1 MTEQVQNN
9 KRPVYL
15 PYSGPTL
22 LNISLLNKG
31 CAFSSEER
39 QEFGLTGL
47 LPHRYETLEQQVERA
62 YQQYLS
68 FDEPIN
74 QHIYLRATQDSNET
88 LFYRLVQAHIEEMM
102 PIIYTP
108 TVGDACERFSEIYRR
123 ARGLFIAYPDRYEI
137 DAMLANVTKNNIKVI
152 VVTDGSR
159 ILGLGDQGIGGMGIP
174 IGKLSLYTA
183 CGGISPAYTLP
194 IMLDVGTN
202 NKILLDDPLYIGW
215 HHPRIEQ
222 AEYDE
227 FLDLFIQAVK
237 RRWPEVLLQFEDFNQ
252 TNALPL
258 LNRYRDEICCFNDDI
273 QGTAVVTV
281 GTLLA
286 ACHVKNVP
294 LSQQTV
300 VFAGAGSAGCGIAEQ
315 IVMQMCS
322 EGISE
327 RQARSQ
333 VFMID
338 RHGLLVSGMG
348 TLLDFQ
354 LPLAKEASEIANWDY
369 TGDTPSLY
377 DTVRC
382 AQPTI
387 LIGVSGQ
394 TSLFTQAIIE
404 TVLVGCE
411 QPIILPLSNPS
422 KQIEATPEQLINWSK
437 GQAIVATGS
446 PFKPVEYAGQSYIIP
461 QCNNSYIFPGFGLA
475 VVAAKIRHISDE
487 MLVVASEVLAK
498 ASPALVNPQQ
508 ALLPNLAEIGALS
521 KDIAFAVAK
530 IAQQQGL
537 AATMSDD
544 DLRISIE
551 QQFWVPEYRVYKRAN
566 I

>member
-1 MTEQVQNN
+1 MTKLAEHN

-15 PYSGPTL
+15 PYTGPTL

-31 CAFSSEER
+31 CAFSREER
-39 QEFGLTGL
+39 QEFGLAGL
-47 LPHRYETLEQQVERA
+47 LPQRYETIEQQVERA

-74 QHIYLRATQDSNET
+74 KHIYLRATQDSNET
-88 LFYRLVQAHIEEMM
+88 LFYRLIQDHIEEMM

-123 ARGLFIAYPDRYEI
+123 ARGLFIAYPDRDDI
-137 DAMLANVTKNNIKVI
+137 DAMLANVTKKNVKVI

-202 NKILLDDPLYIGW
+202 NQTLLDDPLYMGW
-215 HHPRIEQ
+215 HHRRIEQ
-222 AEYDE
+222 VEYDA

-258 LNRYRDEICCFNDDI
+258 LQRYRDQICCFNDDI

-286 ACHVKNVP
+286 ACRVKKQA
-294 LSQQTV
+294 LRDQTI
-300 VFAGAGSAGCGIAEQ
+300 VFAGAGAAGCGIAEQ
-315 IVMQMCS
+315 IVMQMCA
-322 EGISE
+322 EGLTE
-327 RQARSQ
+327 QQARSR
-333 VFMID
+333 VLMID
-338 RHGLLVSGMG
+338 RNGLLMSNMSG
-348 TLLDFQ
+348 LLAFQ
-354 LPLAKEASEIANWDY
+354 ALLATAEHDIVDWNYADNF
-369 TGDTPSLY
+369 PSLH
-377 DTVRC
+377 DTIRC
-382 AQPTI
+382 AKPTI

-394 TSLFTQAIIE
+394 TGLFNKAIIE
-404 TVLVGCE
+404 TLAANCE
-411 QPIILPLSNPS
+411 RPIILPLSNPS
-422 KQIEATPEQLINWSK
+422 KQIEATPEQLIHWTK

-446 PFKPVEYAGQSYIIP
+446 PFNPVDYAGQQYVIP

-487 MLVVASEVLAK
+487 MLIVASEILAA
-498 ASPALVNPQQ
+498 ASPALSNSQA
-508 ALLPNLAEIGALS
+508 ALLPNLAQIGELS
-521 KDIAFAVAK
+521 KDIAFSVAK
-530 IAQQQGL
+530 MAQKQGL
-537 AATMSDD
+537 APILTDE
-544 DLRISIE
+544 DLRLAIE
-551 QQFWVPEYRVYKRAN
+551 QQFWEPEYRTYKLLDA
-566 I
+566 